1 MNFRRLLLFGCVSIF
16 GVTSLCHGEPPP
28 FRTDGGD
35 EKLPWHQLEP
45 GKFPPAGSA
54 HYFSGELIKVDHLE
68 RSFVL
73 RVDRTDQQNRS
84 HFDLPVEAAMLPYGS
99 VHYHGALAALRDVPI
114 GTHLHG
120 WFYLKDP
127 ADTSKP
133 LEIFH
138 NRRSYEVDFK
148 RCLRLEDDF
157 THDVQR
163 SRVWRI
169 DGVDLETKKL
179 SATAVVEGKP
189 AGEARDFDL
198 LASTRVWKGRG
209 FGELREIQAGQE
221 VLLNLTWATLYGPGR
236 VTEVW
241 LDGESRQLATEH
253 QQARHR
259 DHIRQRG
266 VPGWVDEVDNKQ
278 RILTITLFGNVAPD
292 LLSELTVG
300 DQAGVAVAMENLLPF
315 DPVNDRK
322 RGPILEVAQIS
333 REVGSSGVRIRVQ
346 PDLLLEG
353 YRPRRIVRVFPSA
366 WPVIALPKEEEL
378 FGR

>member
-1 MNFRRLLLFGCVSIF
+1 M
-16 GVTSLCHGEPPP
+16 
-28 FRTDGGD
+28 
-35 EKLPWHQLEP
+35 
-45 GKFPPAGSA
+45 
-54 HYFSGELIKVDHLE
+54 
-68 RSFVL
+68 
-73 RVDRTDQQNRS
+73 
-84 HFDLPVEAAMLPYGS
+84 
-99 VHYHGALAALRDVPI
+99 
-114 GTHLHG
+114 
-120 WFYLKDP
+120 
-127 ADTSKP
+127 
-133 LEIFH
+133 
-138 NRRSYEVDFK
+138 
-148 RCLRLEDDF
+148 
-157 THDVQR
+157 
-163 SRVWRI
+163 
-169 DGVDLETKKL
+169 ETKKL

-209 FGELREIQAGQE
+209 FSELREIQAGQE

-278 RILTITLFGNVAPD
+278 RILTITLFGNVDPD